1 MKEGFNFDAIYHY
14 GIRSQE
20 TGLLHYFDVAC
31 EIIGETDKK
40 LSDKAK
46 RCRRASRTRRSHY
59 STQTF
64 N

>member
-31 EIIGETDKK
+31 EIIGETDK
-40 LSDKAK
+40 S
-46 RCRRASRTRRSHY
+46 
-59 STQTF
+59 
-64 N
+64 